1 MKTYLVTF
9 GVGTVF
15 KGKCLILTSDN
26 EEKVREY
33 AYDHYGRL
41 NISSFYDYEEKKDII
56 KTYNY
61 EILEIK
67 SLWFM

>member
-15 KGKCLILTSDN
+15 SGKCLVLVSDD

-33 AYDHYGRL
+33 AFDHYGRL
-41 NISSFYDYEEKKDII
+41 NISSIYDYETHKDII
-56 KTYNY
+56 ETYNY

-67 SLWFM
+67 GL